1 MKRIGIIG
9 GMSWEST
16 VTYYQLMNREI
27 QRRFGGYH
35 SADIVLRSVDFAP
48 IEELQRAGNWR
59 TAGAELAAVARECVA
74 AGAELLVLAT
84 NTMHLVFD
92 AIEGAVTVPVIHIAD
107 ATAEAARRR
116 GLSTLGLL
124 GTSFT
129 MEQPFYRERLETSG
143 GLSVIL
149 PEAGD
154 RREIHRIIFDELVVG
169 SVRAESR
176 EVYRGVMERLAQAGA
191 EGIIL
196 GCTEI
201 GLLVGPEEAPTRGAH
216 RIPLLDTSE
225 LHALAAVE
233 AALG

>member
-1 MKRIGIIG
+1 
-9 GMSWEST
+9 MSWEST
-16 VTYYQLMNREI
+16 VTYYQLMNREV
-27 QRRFGGYH
+27 QRRLGGYH

-48 IEELQRAGNWR
+48 IEELQRSRAWQD
-59 TAGAELAAVARECVA
+59 AGAELAAVARECVA

-92 AIEGAVTVPVIHIAD
+92 AIQGAVPVPVIHIAD
-107 ATAEAARRR
+107 GTAGAARRH

-143 GLSVIL
+143 GLSVIV
-149 PEAGD
+149 PEAED
-154 RREIHRIIFDELVVG
+154 RREIHRIIFEELVVG
-169 SVRAESR
+169 TIRPESQ
-176 EVYRGVMERLAQAGA
+176 EVYRRVMGRLAKAGA

-201 GLLVGPEEAPTRGAH
+201 GLLVGAEDAPSTEGSPVT
-216 RIPLLDTSE
+216 ILDTTE

-233 AALG
+233 AALA